1 MKHLI
6 LTLFC
11 ASALTLD
18 VSGQIFSN
26 DGAMMMPTRDLYSDW
41 QSFGDIANAAR
52 MAAAAD
58 HRRKSYFEDYVSD
71 AYDFFNQGDYYN
83 CLHSSSLALE
93 TGYYTPHLFYI
104 RGLAFERIGN
114 YREAKKMYRKAKRK
128 GFAPAKTA
136 LEALKQS
143 KKK

>member
-18 VSGQIFSN
+18 VSAQIYSY

-41 QSFGDIANAAR
+41 QSFGDIAKAAR

-58 HRRKSYFEDYVSD
+58 HRRKSHFEDYESE
-71 AYDFFNQGDYYN
+71 AYDYFNRGDYYN
-83 CLHSSSLALE
+83 CLYSSSLALE
-93 TGYYTPHLFYI
+93 TGFYTPRLFYI
-104 RGLAFERIGN
+104 RGIAFERIGN
-114 YREAKKMYRKAKRK
+114 YKEAKKMYRKAKRK
-128 GFAPAKTA
+128 GFTPARTA

>member
-26 DGAMMMPTRDLYSDW
+26 DGAMMMPTRGLYSDW

-58 HRRKSYFEDYVSD
+58 HRRKSYFEDYVSE
-71 AYDFFNQGDYYN
+71 AYDYFNQGDYYN
-83 CLHSSSLALE
+83 CLYSSSLALE
-93 TGYYTPHLFYI
+93 TGFYTWPALRAEEDSVVEGTHCLGV
-104 RGLAFERIGN
+104 GLYG
-114 YREAKKMYRKAKRK
+114 
-128 GFAPAKTA
+128 
-136 LEALKQS
+136 
-143 KKK
+143 